1 VFNDT
6 YSQAFQVFTEA
17 RVKEKKNLYGFGLY
31 LGLCNVS
38 PNNISDGN
46 WELSGRSHWSNI
58 FLFSQNQKKLGIP
71 ARVLILHEI
80 YEDLVI
86 ENHRSWTFYVD
97 CRTDQQN
104 KYKALIYEPFTHLT
118 SKDLPVELRCFQG
131 TKLCG
136 PWPNRRKA

>member
-6 YSQAFQVFTEA
+6 YSQAFRVFTEA

-58 FLFSQNQKKLGIP
+58 FLFSQNQKKTRHTCTRFDLTWDIRGFGYWEP
-71 ARVLILHEI
+71 PVLNI
-80 YEDLVI
+80 
-86 ENHRSWTFYVD
+86 
-97 CRTDQQN
+97 
-104 KYKALIYEPFTHLT
+104 
-118 SKDLPVELRCFQG
+118 
-131 TKLCG
+131 LCG
-136 PWPNRRKA
+136 LPEQVSAY